1 MYIVQKRC
9 ALLHGVFC
17 PKGLRDLAVIMVD
30 DQLTDLLVEC
40 IFSAQRRRPRIP
52 VPNLTDGPTSSS
64 TPPHHIPDQGRYQSP
79 MMFPSI
85 ASSSESYERQSR
97 YNSPSRPQTAGHDG
111 SHANDMPMVT
121 ATEAEGVSEI
131 RDCDHDH
138 EDGHEDGQ
146 GREVH
151 GHNHEHTL
159 ARIAHV
165 MANGTVS
172 RYPSPGVT
180 ILSPA
185 DGRPIV
191 SRESKLRLHLLT

>member
-1 MYIVQKRC
+1 
-9 ALLHGVFC
+9 
-17 PKGLRDLAVIMVD
+17 
-30 DQLTDLLVEC
+30 
-40 IFSAQRRRPRIP
+40 
-52 VPNLTDGPTSSS
+52 
-64 TPPHHIPDQGRYQSP
+64 
-79 MMFPSI
+79 MFPSI

-97 YNSPSRPQTAGHDG
+97 YNSPSRQRTTENDG
-111 SHANDMPMVT
+111 SVNDISMVT
-121 ATEAEGVSEI
+121 AVGPEVASEVPEPD
-131 RDCDHDH
+131 RDRDRD
-138 EDGHEDGQ
+138 D

-151 GHNHEHTL
+151 SHNREHTL

-191 SRESKLRLHLLT
+191 SSESKLDLH